1 MNRHITLVILS
12 LVIGSWVYGQ
22 ENFNVQ
28 KLTPSALLPIGKWE
42 IKSFNSNYTQT
53 EYFDE
58 DGKRVDASGGTLYND
73 NGTARSNANNI
84 RNTFFTSTNQIN
96 YGLSSKINVGLEFW
110 VSSSV
115 RSSSSDSRFGS
126 MIFKQSANSRTG
138 LSYVGVHVKFV
149 PITSVTNF
157 SVQSI
162 FLIPVAEDLESHQ
175 LFPRPFVSWDNYT
188 WINQFFL
195 DVPLNNRWLL
205 FLNIDMVWG
214 LSRNKTVDELRGNR
228 FTIPVKA
235 FVNYFATTRL
245 TLLVQTEYNRI
256 WQAFG
261 DEATRKIQGAYYF
274 QLGPSAKY
282 QLIPGKLEGE
292 VGYNYFLA
300 GNNGQ
305 GAGNSLN
312 LGVRILL

>member
-1 MNRHITLVILS
+1 MNRLFLQVLLS
-12 LVIGSWVYGQ
+12 LVVSSLLYGQ

-53 EYFDE
+53 KYFDE
-58 DGKRVDASGGTLYND
+58 NGKRIDASSGTLYND
-73 NGTARSNANNI
+73 NGTARSNPNII

-110 VSSSV
+110 VSSSA
-115 RSSSSDSRFGS
+115 RSSDSDSRFGS
-126 MIFKQSANSRTG
+126 MIFKQSANSRTE
-138 LSYVGVHVKFV
+138 LSYVGARVKFV

-157 SVQSI
+157 SVQSA
-162 FLIPVAEDLESHQ
+162 FLIPAGKDLESHQ
-175 LFPRPFVSWDNYT
+175 QFPRPFVNWDNYT

-195 DVPLNNRWLL
+195 DVPINDRWLL
-205 FLNIDMVWG
+205 FLNLDVAWG
-214 LSRNKTVDELRGNR
+214 LSRNKVVNKLRGNR
-228 FTIPVKA
+228 LVIPMKA
-235 FVNYFATTRL
+235 FVNYFATPRF
-245 TLLVQTEYNRI
+245 TLLLQTEYNRI

-261 DEATRKIQGAYYF
+261 DEATREAQGAYYF
-274 QLGPSAKY
+274 QLGSSAKY
-282 QLIPGKLEGE
+282 QLVSGKLEAE

-312 LGVRILL
+312 AGIRILL